1 MAYSK
6 LFAIKEGDHM
16 VTFGGFSC
24 IAAGMIVQIQ
34 RDSGGL
40 YFACA
45 DGKHYLQTQVDQ
57 SGDCLGLTALI

>member
-16 VTFGGFSC
+16 VTFGGFPC
-24 IAAGMIVQIQ
+24 IAGGTIVKIQ
-34 RDSGGL
+34 RDPAGL

-45 DGKHYLQTQVDQ
+45 DGRHYLENQVTPE
-57 SGDCLGLTALI
+57 GECLGLTALI